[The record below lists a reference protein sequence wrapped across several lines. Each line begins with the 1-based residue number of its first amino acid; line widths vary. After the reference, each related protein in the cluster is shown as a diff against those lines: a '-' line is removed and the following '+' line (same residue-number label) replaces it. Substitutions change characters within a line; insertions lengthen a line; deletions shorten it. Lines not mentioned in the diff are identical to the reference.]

1 MTEQEF
7 KKELDAV
14 VLKGINELGASTV
27 LGALTIVSRFTEI
40 IYDNGII
47 TQLNQ
52 SQQEASTE
60 KGSTDDSK

>member
-27 LGALTIVSRFTEI
+27 LGALAIVARFTEI

-52 SQQEASTE
+52 AQQEASTE